1 MSANNNEYYSQLQK
15 ASKCTVD
22 ISEWVEWFGSSL
34 ISATI
39 NAQENVALAKL
50 QSRWWRDN
58 EHLGLNKRQEKI
70 IRKLFQFGAQGME
83 GGLTARKYTGVT
95 RTSKATAT
103 RDLAQLEKLGVI
115 VKSTSGGRST
125 SYSLTVFNDNQSRT
139 NNKPTLNLDNI

>member
-50 QSRWWRDN
+50 QSRWWQDN

-115 VKSTSGGRST
+115 AKSTSGGRST